1 MHWWVGSCAPIQLVA
16 MPAAATRQAER
27 VQRVHG
33 RDREPFEPSEVEGW
47 AWRRAPGTGE
57 RRREQRRGWQ
67 QAARNEAP
75 VIAIGS
81 SLIHGIQLHL
91 LAMRIHKIQTEH
103 TRPEHQSQHR
113 ETAKAAPCGEARR
126 AVAATE
132 AVFTSI
138 TRPKGIIG
146 PLGTALRVRGVSPR
160 GLGKRGAR
168 AFFPQRRK

>member
-1 MHWWVGSCAPIQLVA
+1 MLQQRSKQPVNSKRGSLTTDTDRKNLCGVHGTKEV
-16 MPAAATRQAER
+16 MWRAER
-27 VQRVHG
+27 RVAQANAG
-33 RDREPFEPSEVEGW
+33 VSSG
-47 AWRRAPGTGE
+47 
-57 RRREQRRGWQ
+57 RGWQ

-91 LAMRIHKIQTEH
+91 LALRIHKIQTEH

-132 AVFTSI
+132 AVFASI
-138 TRPKGIIG
+138 TRPGSIIG
-146 PLGTALRVRGVSPR
+146 PPGTALRVRGVSPR